1 MRGKEKVANSLSDEP
16 VKFNWHEGTLQP
28 YSSLWLIMHRL
39 ALINQLSIAEVHAIS
54 RTGSF
59 ASGMH
64 SLTKNKNTLNVEAL
78 ATAIGERPYFL
89 AFSTLQPFATWTHRY
104 FLTSSIQYCPTC
116 LSLGFHSVFQC
127 LTLMKRCPLHGEWL
141 RKHCSCGAPISACIT
156 PTLYRDA
163 GICPKCLHRFLDIR
177 QARRPSL
184 PVESLAAFDEV
195 RDWLFDL
202 GDRVSTMVSKELS
215 HQISTVLVDS
225 TAELATRALSL
236 PYPVCLV
243 SQPVPTHAETVTCF
257 QSPWA
262 ARGPTSTEPRP
273 SPRTMVFRAVDR
285 YLRRHVLH
293 GQSWIT
299 KLVMHADAQY
309 IAEQLAYKPD
319 AFLAWQYLL
328 WLMAIFQ
335 SSSLRTVRERDA
347 YQAYQRG
354 LRVPGCTMYKGLFSD
369 ARNVEWLEYHAAEIS
384 LLAIWRNLHQ
394 AVIAMSLDEDPHWG
408 PNIANGSGL
417 FQWMGIQ
424 HKNQTVEFAAVQSM
438 GAKFGYA
445 VRPAKEHLRK
455 PNIAASRKSDV
466 ALKSMTRIGLKPP

>member
-1 MRGKEKVANSLSDEP
+1 
-16 VKFNWHEGTLQP
+16 
-28 YSSLWLIMHRL
+28 
-39 ALINQLSIAEVHAIS
+39 
-54 RTGSF
+54 
-59 ASGMH
+59 
-64 SLTKNKNTLNVEAL
+64 
-78 ATAIGERPYFL
+78 
-89 AFSTLQPFATWTHRY
+89 
-104 FLTSSIQYCPTC
+104 
-116 LSLGFHSVFQC
+116 
-127 LTLMKRCPLHGEWL
+127 
-141 RKHCSCGAPISACIT
+141 
-156 PTLYRDA
+156 
-163 GICPKCLHRFLDIR
+163 
-177 QARRPSL
+177 
-184 PVESLAAFDEV
+184 
-195 RDWLFDL
+195 
-202 GDRVSTMVSKELS
+202 
-215 HQISTVLVDS
+215 
-225 TAELATRALSL
+225 
-236 PYPVCLV
+236 
-243 SQPVPTHAETVTCF
+243 
-257 QSPWA
+257 
-262 ARGPTSTEPRP
+262 
-273 SPRTMVFRAVDR
+273 MVFRAVDR

-293 GQSWIT
+293 GQRWIT

-466 ALKSMTRIGLKPP
+466 ALKSMTRIGLVKLPDGDWEAGALTQPAKEDIPQLKVHRLLHVDDPLHFMVMHCGGVDRCFAARLVEFGLEARGANTRAAVESLRIAVRQYTRQHGASRTWPLPRAIQDGSANAPWGGC